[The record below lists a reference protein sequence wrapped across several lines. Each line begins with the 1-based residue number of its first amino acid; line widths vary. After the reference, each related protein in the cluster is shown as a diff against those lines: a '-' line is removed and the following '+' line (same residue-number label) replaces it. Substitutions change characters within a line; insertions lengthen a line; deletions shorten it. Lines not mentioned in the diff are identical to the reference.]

1 MDPVYTQA
9 ATAEEIRIEEDK
21 RLRVLGINPASVTP
35 EQRKTMPELAP
46 IRDAYVEVP
55 LSEKPSIEPEVSSI
69 NKQQVVREE
78 VEKQRAIDIVNKSV
92 TTENPINLEEAN
104 VIAKQE
110 SLNSIPLYSTD
121 PFVEEPVMVVSQ
133 EDMVLPLEA
142 QKAMGVPAN
151 PLERQVSSPGTRIE
165 TDAPYE
171 YGKAPPTT
179 PVRVLDPTALK
190 KEVVDRANVTAVLR
204 TREELSKRY
213 PDMTEEEQ
221 FKKFWEALAEIQ
233 KTNDQL
239 VKYLIKELI
248 KSRIKNAKSATTRG
262 IDPNR

>member
-92 TTENPINLEEAN
+92 TTENPI
-104 VIAKQE
+104 
-110 SLNSIPLYSTD
+110 
-121 PFVEEPVMVVSQ
+121 
-133 EDMVLPLEA
+133 
-142 QKAMGVPAN
+142 
-151 PLERQVSSPGTRIE
+151 
-165 TDAPYE
+165 
-171 YGKAPPTT
+171 
-179 PVRVLDPTALK
+179 RVC
-190 KEVVDRANVTAVLR
+190 
-204 TREELSKRY
+204 
-213 PDMTEEEQ
+213 
-221 FKKFWEALAEIQ
+221 I
-233 KTNDQL
+233 
-239 VKYLIKELI
+239 
-248 KSRIKNAKSATTRG
+248 
-262 IDPNR
+262 